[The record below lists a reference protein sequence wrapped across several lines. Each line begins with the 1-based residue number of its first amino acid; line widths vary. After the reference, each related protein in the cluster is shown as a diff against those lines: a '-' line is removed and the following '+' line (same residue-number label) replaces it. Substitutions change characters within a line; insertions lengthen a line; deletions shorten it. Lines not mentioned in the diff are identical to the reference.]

1 MSVEHFP
8 STHRTWIEEEL
19 ARGDVGLVAVR
30 THVMMR
36 SRAALVAYVQGAR
49 VSVLGEADDIVHD
62 FFARRFGEEDYLARW
77 LASGLSL
84 RKWLMHGVSAHIR
97 ELWRRR
103 ARDARS
109 GSVVLDESHVDASA
123 PDAERAFDRMWIR
136 TTLGEACRRVE
147 EGLADEREQQQM
159 QSGVQQASQER
170 MTPHDAWTTFRQHV
184 LEGRSYRMILLS
196 AGLSPSREAEEQ
208 LAVATRR
215 VVRRVRA
222 ELRNIL
228 REDGIRESELDREV
242 ERLTDG
248 FDA

>member
-109 GSVVLDESHVDASA
+109 SSMMLDESHVDASA
-123 PDAERAFDRMWIR
+123 LDAERAFDRMWVR

-147 EGLADEREQQQM
+147 AGLAEEGAQGDVETRL
-159 QSGVQQASQER
+159 
-170 MTPHDAWTTFRQHV
+170 DAWSIFRQHV
-184 LEGRSYRMILLS
+184 LEGRSYRAIRLS
-196 AGLSPSREAEEQ
+196 AGLSPSRESEEQ

-222 ELRNIL
+222 ELRKIL